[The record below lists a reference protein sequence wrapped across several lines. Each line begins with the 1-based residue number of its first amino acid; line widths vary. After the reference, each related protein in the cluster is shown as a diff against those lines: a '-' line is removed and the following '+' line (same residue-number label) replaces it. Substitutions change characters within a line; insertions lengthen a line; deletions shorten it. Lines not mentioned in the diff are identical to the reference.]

1 MSPVL
6 WPCSTYGVFVCYVL
20 LSVSLCFVCQVL
32 LNGKVVEDSHNTGEE
47 GATEKQPLMVVTG
60 KGAVIPGKFP
70 KRGTTATQSISSS
83 ILRLSGP
90 EAELT
95 CIIYIYIDSL
105 CQIIISISM
114 SSTQSKMCWFFV
126 YTLMHLFSSIGL
138 EFGVLGMCVG

>member
-1 MSPVL
+1 M
-6 WPCSTYGVFVCYVL
+6 VFLYATL
-20 LSVSLCFVCQVL
+20 ILQSVSLCFVCQVL

-70 KRGTTATQSISSS
+70 KRGTTATQFISSS

-95 CIIYIYIDSL
+95 CIIYIYI
-105 CQIIISISM
+105 
-114 SSTQSKMCWFFV
+114 
-126 YTLMHLFSSIGL
+126 
-138 EFGVLGMCVG
+138 